1 MIYKRKRKFSKKK
14 IPLEVENWDY
24 FKQFLI
30 LLSLLF
36 VFWFFK
42 FWRCFGIIM
51 FLCGEVKEEREIKRK
66 RKRRERD
73 QKVAYNS
80 RSQIYNKQ
88 NKNDTKKRKSVLFCL
103 CLVRNGT
110 KKTGRNG
117 IGIGMV
123 PLLFFPIMRQE
134 NSFVAHK
141 RQKQFSFF
149 FLSSLLQFTSHS
161 QCKEPPS
168 SNSISF
174 LFLTRTLLPLLP
186 FIVLLS
192 FQSLFSLSLFVSF
205 SLLVSFTSQF

>member
-1 MIYKRKRKFSKKK
+1 
-14 IPLEVENWDY
+14 
-24 FKQFLI
+24 
-30 LLSLLF
+30 
-36 VFWFFK
+36 
-42 FWRCFGIIM
+42 M

-141 RQKQFSFF
+141 RQK
-149 FLSSLLQFTSHS
+149 
-161 QCKEPPS
+161 
-168 SNSISF
+168 
-174 LFLTRTLLPLLP
+174 
-186 FIVLLS
+186 
-192 FQSLFSLSLFVSF
+192 
-205 SLLVSFTSQF
+205 